1 MIFTYNKKAG
11 EKELILEGD
20 SFVHLFKSRRSDIGE
35 ILEFRN
41 MKDNFAYF
49 YKVKE
54 VKKKKAILELV
65 EKKELEKKEW
75 RYLHLAWC
83 IIDPKTIK
91 EALPYLNQLGVSE
104 ISFIH
109 CDRSQKNFNLKKD
122 KIEKILISS
131 SEQCGRND
139 LMKINFYDS
148 YQKFEEE
155 NDNIF
160 LLDFGGTDLN
170 KLKKEDLDKIKVVL
184 IGPEGGISS
193 KEREKFFNEQ
203 IISFDTGL
211 VLKSENAAIAIAS
224 KLIL

>member
-1 MIFTYNKKAG
+1 MIFTYDKKVG
-11 EKELILEGD
+11 EKEFIMEGD
-20 SFVHLFKSRRSDIGE
+20 SFVHIFKSRRTNENE

-65 EKKELEKKEW
+65 EKKELEKKER

-170 KLKKEDLDKIKVVL
+170 KLKKEDLDKIEVVL